1 MTDRAIS
8 VFITLKTNTQ
18 RTEANE
24 SDFHFA
30 NKRLFET
37 KNERKPM
44 AKDKLRNTEKL
55 QWADVHHSWS
65 KEDFKA
71 IIRISRTTFNFILDG
86 FYEDLVLTS
95 TNLK

>member
-55 QWADVHHSWS
+55 
-65 KEDFKA
+65 
-71 IIRISRTTFNFILDG
+71 
-86 FYEDLVLTS
+86 
-95 TNLK
+95 